1 MRLDFHQPRIGRRKV
16 SLAPMIDVVFLL
28 LIFFMLAAQM
38 GRDSTVS
45 MRPAAP
51 NASTTMIYEGPP
63 RLVAL
68 GADHLMLNG
77 QVIDAAD
84 LIPALHNLI
93 QEDASEA
100 AQKIILRPEAGAT
113 VQQLLSLMAA
123 LRAGGLDNLAVIE

>member
-1 MRLDFHQPRIGRRKV
+1 
-16 SLAPMIDVVFLL
+16 MIDVVFLL

-51 NASTTMIYEGPP
+51 NASATMIYEGPP
-63 RLVAL
+63 RLVTL